1 MMTKPRLAVTLGDPA
16 GVGCEV
22 VCRAISSSAVKRVC
36 NLIIFGDKQSL
47 KQNLFKYLKNRTS
60 FEFVE
65 SSNIGDSVK
74 IGVPSKE
81 AGVIATSAIYKA
93 VKYCLDGKTLALV
106 TAPVSKESLKMAGI
120 KYPGH
125 TELLASLT
133 KSKKVAM
140 MMACGKIH
148 SVMVTR
154 HIPVSKISENIKIKT
169 IVEAVSLSV
178 NFLRKTVKKNIKV
191 VLCGLNPHAGDNSIL
206 GFEEKKIILPAYKV
220 LKKSGIDITK
230 PLPSDS
236 AWLKT
241 KNGQYDLICAMY
253 HDQLMVALKCIN
265 AAKIVNVTVG
275 LPFVRTSPGHGT
287 AFDIAGKNE
296 ADASAMIEAILY
308 AAERGEREKKT
319 YAKLNVKMG

>member
-1 MMTKPRLAVTLGDPA
+1 LAVTLGDPA
-16 GVGCEV
+16 GVGCEI
-22 VCRAISSSAVKRVC
+22 VCRAISSSAVRGVC
-36 NLIIFGDKQSL
+36 SPVIFGDKQSL
-47 KQNLFKYLKNRTS
+47 KQNMFKCFKNRMP
-60 FEFVE
+60 FEFIE

-81 AGVIATSAIYKA
+81 AGIIAASAVYKA
-93 VKYCLDGKTLALV
+93 VKYCVSGKALALV

-133 KSKKVAM
+133 KSKKVVM
-140 MMACGKIH
+140 MMACDKIH

-169 IVEAVSLSV
+169 IVETVILSLD
-178 NFLRKTVKKNIKV
+178 FLRKTVKKNIKV

-206 GFEEKKIILPAYKV
+206 GSEEKKFILPAYKI
-220 LKKSGIDITK
+220 LKRLGIDITK
-230 PLPSDS
+230 PLPADS

-241 KNGQYDLICAMY
+241 KRDQYDLICAMY
-253 HDQLMVALKCIN
+253 HDQVMIALKCIN

-275 LPFVRTSPGHGT
+275 LPFVRTSPGHGA

-308 AAERGEREKKT
+308 AARVGRGER
-319 YAKLNVKMG
+319 YFQS